1 MRIIAAI
8 YFTVG
13 IIGCIVFSMLLLGQ
27 YNLVHN
33 AYSIANKDWTAKSI
47 GWMMLCI
54 CLFFVIIGGY
64 FFKSSK
70 KKYSTFDEDAQQ
82 RADGEI

>member
-13 IIGCIVFSMLLLGQ
+13 IIGLVVFSMLLLAQ
-27 YNLVHN
+27 YNVVVN

-47 GWMMLCI
+47 GWMMLGI
-54 CLFFVIIGGY
+54 SLFFVIMGGY

-70 KKYSTFDEDAQQ
+70 TNKS
-82 RADGEI
+82 